1 MSKFYEEVLF
11 MKHSWIGRRLSL
23 LLVVLCMGLSTLSA
37 KDFVVVIDPGHGGTD
52 IGAPGKTA
60 REKDINLS
68 VALKL
73 GKLIEDNMTGVKV
86 VYTRSTDVFVTL
98 QNRAKI
104 ANRANGDLFIS
115 IHVNSIDRKNP
126 KRKTIAG
133 ASTYALG
140 RQRSDD
146 NLEVAKRENSVIL
159 LEEDYSTHYEQFNPS
174 SPESYIIF
182 DFMQSKYMEQ
192 SINFASEIQREF
204 VSTAGRIDKGVR
216 QAGFLVLVNTSMPSV
231 LVELDF
237 ICNPTQEKF
246 LASAAGQQKMA
257 KSIYNAFVKYKGDY
271 DRKQQGRQGDSAP
284 TTIETKPA
292 TPVVSTA
299 SETPVVESTP
309 IEQVDDSQVT
319 YYKIQFMTTPKKLA
333 SGSREFKGLSPV
345 ECYYEGGKYKYT
357 YGKSTDREELQQQL
371 KRVKTL
377 FKDAFIIRMRDGKRV
392 K

>member
-1 MSKFYEEVLF
+1 
-11 MKHSWIGRRLSL
+11 MKYSWFSRRFCSL
-23 LLVVLCMGLSTLSA
+23 LILLCIGLSTLWA

-52 IGAPGKTA
+52 IGAPGKIS

-73 GKLIEDNMTGVKV
+73 GNLIKENMEGVKV

-98 QNRAKI
+98 QNRARI
-104 ANRANGDLFIS
+104 ANQANGDLFIS

-126 KRKTIAG
+126 KRTTIAG
-133 ASTYALG
+133 ASTYTLG
-140 RQRSDD
+140 LHRSDD

-216 QAGFLVLVNTSMPSV
+216 QAGFLVLVKTSMPSV

-246 LASAAGQQKMA
+246 LASTSGQQQMA
-257 KSIYNAFVKYKGDY
+257 RSIYNAFVKYKADY
-271 DRKQQGRQGDSAP
+271 DRKQPGGNAAQVASTVSTVSSTSAP
-284 TTIETKPA
+284 K
-292 TPVVSTA
+292 
-299 SETPVVESTP
+299 VEQN
-309 IEQVDDSQVT
+309 EQKDDPQVT
-319 YYKIQFMTTPKKLA
+319 YYKIQFMTAPQKLE

-345 ECYYEGGKYKYT
+345 ECYFEGDRYKYT
-357 YGKSTDREELQQQL
+357 YGKSTERTELQQQL
-371 KRVKTL
+371 KSVKRL